1 MTVGIV
7 IGVATDNV
15 GTWLAIGLALGAA
28 VGAASQGGSRS
39 GGSDAP

>member
-7 IGVATDNV
+7 IGTATDNL

-28 VGAASQGGSRS
+28 VGAASRGGYRS